1 MGARDRESVL
11 AVVLNDLD
19 VFHTIIPAREGER
32 MQYHSNMCYICVC
45 VYIKCEI
52 I

>member
-32 MQYHSNMCYICVC
+32 VQYHNNMTSYTCVC
-45 VYIKCEI
+45 IYKV
-52 I
+52 